1 MDVGELKLVALV
13 AAGGALGTVARY
25 LMSGALTR
33 DDFPWGT
40 AAVNILGSF
49 LLAFL
54 FFLSL
59 QQGGSVPSEAR
70 AFLFIGIL
78 GGFTTMSTFTLETV
92 AMMGDG
98 EWAAAAANV
107 FVNVALCLGGA
118 FAGRA
123 AGIWVGG
130 S

>member
-13 AAGGALGTVARY
+13 AAGGAIGTVARY
-25 LMSGALTR
+25 LLSGALTR

-59 QQGGSVPSEAR
+59 QQGGSVSAEAR

-92 AMMGDG
+92 AQMGDG
-98 EWAAAAANV
+98 EWAVAAANV

-118 FAGRA
+118 VAGRA
-123 AGIWVGG
+123 VGIWAGG
-130 S
+130 G